1 MRRESIQEE
10 FSEAEF
16 SEAEFSEE
24 EFIKEKVHI
33 AQYYSIYYTLV
44 KQDISVKSKHP
55 KSLRYNLVNALWEEL
70 EYFLM
75 EDEDFKIEKI
85 ENNSIT
91 IKALRRESFHN
102 FFVMAKIIGKIVPFN
117 GSVKLKTKEF
127 RAPDFVNDMLI
138 YNFTIKTD
146 FGNFYKGTIYI
157 VK

>member
-1 MRRESIQEE
+1 MKETYQTEYSGIEHD
-10 FSEAEF
+10 EAKYF
-16 SEAEFSEE
+16 
-24 EFIKEKVHI
+24 KEK
-33 AQYYSIYYTLV
+33 AFFSQYNFHNYTLV
-44 KQDISVKSKHP
+44 VPKISVKAEP
-55 KSLRYNLVNALWEEL
+55 QKSLRYNLVNALWEEL
-70 EYFLM
+70 EYFLLD
-75 EDEDFKIEKI
+75 DEDFKIEKT

-102 FFVMAKIIGKIVPFN
+102 FFVMAKIIGKILPFN
-117 GSVKLKTKEF
+117 GTVKLKAKEF

>member
-1 MRRESIQEE
+1 MMRKTIKVEST
-10 FSEAEF
+10 EAEY
-16 SEAEFSEE
+16 
-24 EFIKEKVHI
+24 IKEKVHVT
-33 AQYYSIYYTLV
+33 QYNSINYMFMEQKIT
-44 KQDISVKSKHP
+44 IKSKHP

-70 EYFLM
+70 EYFLI

-102 FFVMAKIIGKIVPFN
+102 FFVMAKIIGRIVPFN
-117 GSVKLKTKEF
+117 GNVKLKTKEF